1 MFKLSKE
8 FSRCTL
14 MMFKWKKAKRIAATA
29 MRKVSRAPEV
39 SPNRA
44 RTQSQ
49 KMSIPE
55 ISNHFNLFKTKIVKL
70 TIKREE
76 VFWVSYRARMK
87 IHRCKK

>member
-29 MRKVSRAPEV
+29 TRKVSRAPEV
-39 SPNRA
+39 SPNKA

-55 ISNHFNLFKTKIVKL
+55 ISNHFNLIKI
-70 TIKREE
+70 
-76 VFWVSYRARMK
+76 
-87 IHRCKK
+87 CKFAVQ

>member
-14 MMFKWKKAKRIAATA
+14 MMSKWKKAKRKAATA

-39 SPNRA
+39 NPNKA
-44 RTQSQ
+44 RTQSL

-55 ISNHFNLFKTKIVKL
+55 ISNHLSLIKTKIV
-70 TIKREE
+70 
-76 VFWVSYRARMK
+76 
-87 IHRCKK
+87 

>member
-29 MRKVSRAPEV
+29 TRKVSRAPEV
-39 SPNRA
+39 SPNKA
-44 RTQSQ
+44 RTQSL

-55 ISNHFNLFKTKIVKL
+55 ISSHFNPKIVKL
-70 TIKREE
+70 IIKREE

>member
-1 MFKLSKE
+1 
-8 FSRCTL
+8 
-14 MMFKWKKAKRIAATA
+14 MMSKWKKAKRIAATA

-49 KMSIPE
+49 KMRIPE

-76 VFWVSYRARMK
+76 VFWISYRAQMK
-87 IHRCKK
+87 IHRYKK